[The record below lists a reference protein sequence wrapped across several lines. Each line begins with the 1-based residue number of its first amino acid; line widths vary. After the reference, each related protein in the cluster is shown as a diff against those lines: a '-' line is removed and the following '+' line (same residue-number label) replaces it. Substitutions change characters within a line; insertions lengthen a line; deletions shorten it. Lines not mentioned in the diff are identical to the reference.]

1 MGGRGLRHA
10 RYPGLRLHPV
20 TLRFD
25 DPHAES
31 AFISDH
37 DEAALPQQRIVG
49 IVAIGFYAGFGL
61 LDTLVVKDGLDRL
74 LFIRFV
80 VVCPVIALVIAF
92 TGRPWVARVSQPII
106 CGVVVLAAFGLDV
119 MPLVATVP
127 ADYSRTGTLLILMFL
142 FAFARIRF
150 TWAIATAPFLIA
162 GYASV
167 QAIGARMDIV
177 IIGENAPLDQVLY
190 NDFFLISF
198 IVIGVSTSYTLE
210 RLRRLE
216 FVRRREL
223 SAERQRSDDL
233 LHNILPEEIATRLR
247 ENPALIADSEAD
259 ASVLFA
265 DIVGFTPFASSL
277 PPAEVVRLLDMLF
290 RRFDDLCE
298 DSEIEKIKTIGDA
311 YMAVAGIPRP
321 DPDHATSIVELAFG
335 MQRAAAE
342 VSPHWP
348 SPLALRIGIASGPV
362 VAGVIGHRKFA
373 YDLWG
378 DTVNTA
384 SRMESHG
391 RPNHIQVS
399 ESTYTLLRDQYAF
412 GDPHATEIKG
422 KGSMTTYFLL
432 GPEAR

>member
-1 MGGRGLRHA
+1 MSGRGLQRA
-10 RYPGLRLHPV
+10 GYPGLRLHPL
-20 TLRFD
+20 TLRFND
-25 DPHAES
+25 AHAES
-31 AFISDH
+31 EFVSDH
-37 DEAALPQQRIVG
+37 DEAALPQQRLVG
-49 IVAIGFYAGFGL
+49 IVAIGFYAGFGI
-61 LDTLVVKDGLDRL
+61 LDSLVVTDGLDRV
-74 LFIRFV
+74 LFIRFG
-80 VVCPVIALVIAF
+80 VVCPVIALVVAF
-92 TGRPWVARVSQPII
+92 ARRPWVACVAQPVI
-106 CGVVVLAAFGLDV
+106 CGVVVLAAIGLDV
-119 MPLVATVP
+119 MPLVAAVP

-150 TWAIATAPFLIA
+150 TWAIATAPLLIA

-167 QAIGARMDIV
+167 QAI
-177 IIGENAPLDQVLY
+177 ENAPLDQVLY

-247 ENPALIADSEAD
+247 DNPTSIADSETD

-265 DIVGFTPFASSL
+265 DIVGFTPFSSSL

-290 RRFDDLCE
+290 NRFDDLCE
-298 DSEIEKIKTIGDA
+298 ERGVEKIKTIGDA

-321 DPDHATSIVELAFG
+321 DPDHATSIVELAFD
-335 MQRAAAE
+335 MQRAAAD

-362 VAGVIGHRKFA
+362 VAGVIGHKKFA

-378 DTVNTA
+378 DTVNAA

-399 ESTYTLLRDQYAF
+399 ESTYMLLRDRYAF
-412 GDPHATEIKG
+412 GDPHTTEIKG

-432 GPEAR
+432 GHEAR

>member
-1 MGGRGLRHA
+1 MSERKLRPTQYSHSRPRA
-10 RYPGLRLHPV
+10 V
-20 TLRFD
+20 TLRFSD
-25 DPHAES
+25 RDAES

-49 IVAIGFYAGFGL
+49 LLAIGFYAGFGV
-61 LDTLVVKDGLDRL
+61 LDTLVVTDGLDRIL
-74 LFIRFV
+74 LLRFSI
-80 VVCPVIALVIAF
+80 VCPAIAVAVAISW
-92 TGRPWVARVSQPII
+92 RPWASRVAQPLS
-106 CGVVVLAAFGLDV
+106 CGVVVLAALGLDV
-119 MPLVATVP
+119 IPLIATVP
-127 ADYSRTGTLLILMFL
+127 DDYSRTGTLLILMFL

-150 TWAIATAPFLIA
+150 IWAISTAPLLVA
-162 GYASV
+162 GYAAV
-167 QAIGARMDIV
+167 QAI
-177 IIGENAPLDQVLY
+177 ENAPLDQVLY
-190 NDFFLISF
+190 NDFFLLSF

-223 SAERQRSDDL
+223 TAERQRSDDL
-233 LHNILPEEIATRLR
+233 LHNILPKEIATRLR
-247 ENPALIADSEAD
+247 ENPASIADSEAE

-265 DIVGFTPFASSL
+265 DIVGFTPFSSSVA
-277 PPAEVVRLLDMLF
+277 PAEVVRLLDMLF
-290 RRFDDLCE
+290 RHFDDLCE
-298 DSEIEKIKTIGDA
+298 DRGIEKIKTIGDA

-321 DPDHATSIVELAFG
+321 DPHHATSIVELAFG

-362 VAGVIGHRKFA
+362 VAGVIGRKKFA

-391 RPNHIQVS
+391 RPNRIQVS
-399 ESTYTLLRDQYAF
+399 ESTYQLLRDRYAF
-412 GDPHATEIKG
+412 GGPQTTEIKG
-422 KGSMTTYFLL
+422 KGPMTTYFLL
-432 GPEAR
+432 GPD